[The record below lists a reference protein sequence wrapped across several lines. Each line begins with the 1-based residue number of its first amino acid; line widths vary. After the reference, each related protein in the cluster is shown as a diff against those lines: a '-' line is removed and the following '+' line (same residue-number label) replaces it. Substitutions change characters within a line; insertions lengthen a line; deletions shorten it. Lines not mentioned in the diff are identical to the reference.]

1 VISVS
6 SSVIP
11 ETERTATLSSYRRV
25 CGIAAGGVGTVELAL
40 REEGRFRRLYA
51 VKRLHDAYRGDA
63 DFRAMFLD
71 EARIAGLVRHPNVVS
86 VLDVGEDARGPF
98 LVMDYVEGVS
108 AAVLVT
114 SAVESGVVLP
124 LQVCL
129 RIVMQAAEGLHA
141 AHELRDA
148 RGRQLELVHRDVSPQ
163 NLLVGFDGITRVTD
177 FGIAKAF
184 GRSTQTQTGVLKG
197 KFGYMSP
204 EQLRFEEPDRR
215 SDIFSLGIVFFELA
229 AGERLYKNQEGMDG
243 ARRILTEP
251 APDLGDYRDDVPADL
266 VQLLFSMLAKDV
278 EHRPPDAKTVARTIE
293 RLLAS
298 LAEEE
303 GRLDVAEFLQTAF
316 AVEREM
322 QQSKIEMALGTATG
336 TLETISAA
344 DGAITTADASPRGRR
359 GIALA
364 ALVAAF
370 VAVAAIAW
378 WAASDGEGGESGRAN
393 VGTAAAPPTETA
405 ESTEAETAE
414 STEAETAAA
423 TEATA
428 ATPAAPEADPPA
440 AIPGAEPAEA
450 SNDRPTK
457 RRRPRRRTKQRTEG
471 AAGVPMW
478 DWQ

>member
-1 VISVS
+1 MLLVSGS
-6 SSVIP
+6 SSATR
-11 ETERTATLSSYRRV
+11 TERTATQSSYRRV
-25 CGIAAGGVGTVELAL
+25 CGLAAGGVGTVELAL

-51 VKRLHDAYRGDA
+51 VKRLLDAYRDDA

-71 EARIAGLVRHPNVVS
+71 EARIAGLIRHPNVVS

-98 LVMDYVEGVS
+98 LVMDYIEGVS

-114 SAVESGVVLP
+114 SAVESRVSLP

-129 RIVMQAAEGLHA
+129 RIVMEAAEGLHA

-148 RGRQLELVHRDVSPQ
+148 RGRPLALVHRDVSPQ

-184 GRSTQTQTGVLKG
+184 GRATQTQTGVLKG

-215 SDIFSLGIVFFELA
+215 SDIFSLGIVLFELA
-229 AGERLYKNQEGMDG
+229 AGRRLYKNQEGMDG
-243 ARRILTEP
+243 ARRILTEA
-251 APDLGDYRDDVPADL
+251 APDLGDYRDDVPAEL
-266 VQLLFSMLAKDV
+266 VQLLFSMLAKEVD
-278 EHRPPDAKTVARTIE
+278 HRPPDAKTVARTIE
-293 RLLAS
+293 KILGA

-322 QQSKIEMALGTATG
+322 QQQKVEMALGTATG
-336 TLETISAA
+336 SLETLPAGA
-344 DGAITTADASPRGRR
+344 DESVATVAERGGAVGRR
-359 GIALA
+359 GLALA
-364 ALVAAF
+364 ALVAGI
-370 VAVAAIAW
+370 AAAAGIAW
-378 WAASDGEGGESGRAN
+378 WAMSSDDLDTGEPARAS
-393 VGTAAAPPTETA
+393 VAAPPAA
-405 ESTEAETAE
+405 EVEP
-414 STEAETAAA
+414 
-423 TEATA
+423 EATA
-428 ATPAAPEADPPA
+428 ATAAATDPATAAAEADPPPSA
-440 AIPGAEPAEA
+440 AEADLTTEPEATTAEPSRSE
-450 SNDRPTK
+450 K
-457 RRRPRRRTKQRTEG
+457 RRRPRPRRREKRTES